1 MTDEPVLRE
10 NPSQTAGPYLHIGC
24 SPNQAG
30 IASVFPVDLLQSG
43 ACEDLPELQSV
54 TVRVLDGQ
62 GMAVSDAM
70 VEAWVAPYGY
80 WYRSVYDE
88 ALDAFAFEL
97 PKPGYATGEQ
107 GEMSAPHVMLW
118 VVARGI
124 NLGLFTRM
132 YFADDDHASDEVL
145 NRVDKERRNTLIAE
159 CTENGYAFDI
169 HLQGDQETVFFDV

>member
-1 MTDEPVLRE
+1 MTDEPDLRE

-24 SPNQAG
+24 TPNQAG
-30 IASVFPVDLLQSG
+30 IDQVFPGDLMRAG
-43 ACEDLPELQSV
+43 AREDLPELQNV
-54 TVRVLDGQ
+54 TIQVLDGQ
-62 GMAVSDAM
+62 GEAVRDAM

-80 WYRSVYDE
+80 WCRSVYDE
-88 ALDAFAFEL
+88 ALDAFAVEV
-97 PKPGYATGEQ
+97 PKPGFETGEQ

-124 NLGLFTRM
+124 NLGLLTRM

-169 HLQGDQETVFFDV
+169 HLQGDQETVFFDL